1 MQVDVI
7 QVADRF
13 LKNLERRVRR
23 EAKAHSGGRSVEDH
37 LRGPTQRLVEGITE
51 ALGRP
56 VTCSGESPAP
66 GIGAVPDFMVVD
78 ALGRT
83 VGWIELKAPG
93 TGADPTKYQGRNAEQ
108 WAELS
113 QLPNVLYSDGE
124 DWTLWDLG
132 TEVDGASDP
141 EGLVRLLSTFTAH
154 DPIPPRSTDE
164 LAVGLARACQLLR
177 DHTRGALAGPSGRVL
192 RGLAESWRKLLF
204 PNLHDD
210 EFADAYAQTV
220 TFALVAARAHGAAY
234 TGDGEADV
242 SIAIERLHSH
252 WQTRQEE
259 PLLSEA
265 LSNLCHP
272 QVLIETSV
280 GIEAVVGLLAVTD
293 VALLVDAGD
302 WLYFYENFL
311 ATYDPELRK
320 KSGSYYTPAPLVE
333 FMVEFADTVLR
344 EHLGKHR
351 GFADPTVTV
360 VDPATGTGTF
370 LLAVIDRIARSVANR
385 DGVAMAP
392 AELEAAAG
400 RLFGFEI
407 QAGPFAVAQFRTAA
421 AYARHAAGGAPTVLL
436 ADTLDDPYQASEV
449 LALPTLQA
457 ITAQRRTA
465 NKVKTETP
473 VMVAIGNPPYRRS
486 VPRSEG
492 GWVASVL
499 MNDWRP
505 GPDQNVGAHAQN
517 LANLLV
523 YFWRWAA
530 WKVLENSPK
539 PGGVDEDRTSAEKAE
554 AAGVICFVTSS
565 AWLKGLGFKQMRR
578 WLREQCSDIWVVDLS
593 PEGFRPDVPTRV
605 FQEVQHE
612 VCVVTAVRAPQT
624 TGDQPAAIRYR
635 QVTPG
640 SREAKFTEFARLAEL
655 ADPEWIVCPQG
666 WEDPF
671 TPAGDEIWEQA
682 PTVSDLAP
690 WSTSG
695 VTGNRTW
702 PINPDQGVLRA
713 RWNEL
718 IAAPDQDEMRK
729 LLKVTRDIDID
740 STFDKPLAGQPTE
753 QMNGP
758 LWDEEG
764 SCPDTVRF
772 ALRSFDRQWI
782 IRDRRLLDM
791 PRPPLW
797 HAHGHNQ
804 SYLTFL
810 VEPFMNG
817 PGVTFACLLP
827 ELAHYRGHSGG
838 RVHPLWRNANASEPN
853 LTPGLIDYLMAVLGT
868 PVAPEDMFSYI
879 AAICAHPAFT
889 AWRNGVSPHSQEL
902 RIPVTAEVGLWNES
916 VRLGRKVIW
925 AHTFGERFA
934 DPIQGRDPG
943 PNPRVDD
950 GPVWS
955 AAVPHDAD
963 RHPNTIGYD
972 SAAGR
977 IILGEGADA
986 GWIENV
992 VPEVW
997 SYRVSGM
1004 SPIESWFK
1012 YRKREPD
1019 VKWSSPLNDTVRQG
1033 WLHEW
1038 SLELLDVCHALTA
1051 LVRLEPE
1058 QAALLDLVLDS
1069 PQITIENLTDAEVL
1083 PVPVGATK
1091 APKVPKPGDA
1101 PLLEA

>member
-1 MQVDVI
+1 MGQ
-7 QVADRF
+7 ADAKVMAESLLRE
-13 LKNLERRVRR
+13 LRKRVRR
-23 EAKAHSGGRSVEDH
+23 EARAHSAGRSVEDH
-37 LRGPTQRLVEGITE
+37 LRGPAQRLVEGITE

-66 GIGAVPDFMVVD
+66 GIGAVPDFTVVD

-124 DWTLWDLG
+124 EWTLWDLG

-242 SIAIERLHSH
+242 GIAIETLHSH

-280 GIEAVVGLLAVTD
+280 GVEAVVGLLAVTD

-302 WLYFYENFL
+302 WLYFYEKFL
-311 ATYDPELRK
+311 ATYDPDLRK
-320 KSGSYYTPAPLVE
+320 KSGSYYSPAPLVE

-344 EHLGKHR
+344 EHLGKNR

-492 GWVASVL
+492 
-499 MNDWRP
+499 
-505 GPDQNVGAHAQN
+505 
-517 LANLLV
+517 
-523 YFWRWAA
+523 
-530 WKVLENSPK
+530 
-539 PGGVDEDRTSAEKAE
+539 
-554 AAGVICFVTSS
+554 
-565 AWLKGLGFKQMRR
+565 
-578 WLREQCSDIWVVDLS
+578 
-593 PEGFRPDVPTRV
+593 
-605 FQEVQHE
+605 
-612 VCVVTAVRAPQT
+612 
-624 TGDQPAAIRYR
+624 
-635 QVTPG
+635 
-640 SREAKFTEFARLAEL
+640 
-655 ADPEWIVCPQG
+655 
-666 WEDPF
+666 
-671 TPAGDEIWEQA
+671 
-682 PTVSDLAP
+682 
-690 WSTSG
+690 
-695 VTGNRTW
+695 
-702 PINPDQGVLRA
+702 
-713 RWNEL
+713 
-718 IAAPDQDEMRK
+718 
-729 LLKVTRDIDID
+729 
-740 STFDKPLAGQPTE
+740 
-753 QMNGP
+753 
-758 LWDEEG
+758 
-764 SCPDTVRF
+764 
-772 ALRSFDRQWI
+772 
-782 IRDRRLLDM
+782 
-791 PRPPLW
+791 
-797 HAHGHNQ
+797 
-804 SYLTFL
+804 
-810 VEPFMNG
+810 
-817 PGVTFACLLP
+817 
-827 ELAHYRGHSGG
+827 
-838 RVHPLWRNANASEPN
+838 
-853 LTPGLIDYLMAVLGT
+853 
-868 PVAPEDMFSYI
+868 
-879 AAICAHPAFT
+879 
-889 AWRNGVSPHSQEL
+889 
-902 RIPVTAEVGLWNES
+902 VGL
-916 VRLGRKVIW
+916 
-925 AHTFGERFA
+925 
-934 DPIQGRDPG
+934 
-943 PNPRVDD
+943 
-950 GPVWS
+950 
-955 AAVPHDAD
+955 
-963 RHPNTIGYD
+963 
-972 SAAGR
+972 
-977 IILGEGADA
+977 
-986 GWIENV
+986 
-992 VPEVW
+992 
-997 SYRVSGM
+997 
-1004 SPIESWFK
+1004 
-1012 YRKREPD
+1012 
-1019 VKWSSPLNDTVRQG
+1019 
-1033 WLHEW
+1033 
-1038 SLELLDVCHALTA
+1038 
-1051 LVRLEPE
+1051 
-1058 QAALLDLVLDS
+1058 
-1069 PQITIENLTDAEVL
+1069 PQY
-1083 PVPVGATK
+1083 
-1091 APKVPKPGDA
+1091 
-1101 PLLEA
+1101 